1 MSDAVTLFGTD
12 QPPVEGQHYAVGP
25 WSFTLEDGALRHIA
39 LQGHEAIRNIAFLV
53 RDRDWGTLAPKLD
66 NLQVAQT
73 DATLGITY
81 DAMFISQDAKLS
93 VRVSID
99 VGPESLVMSAT
110 GDALG
115 SFETNRAGFTVLH
128 PIADVAGQP
137 VRVKHSDGSSEDS
150 SFPDLIDPWRPFM
163 DIAALTNQ
171 VGSAKLCCAFHGDIF
186 EMEDQRQW
194 GDASFKTY
202 NRPLDLPWP
211 YTIADS
217 ARLSQSVELTWAPSA
232 TSPTSPVE
240 TGEINATFPEMAL
253 VIGAQDASRLAQQP
267 SDIVAVNPQR
277 LLCHLD
283 AELGGTPAQFTAFAA
298 AQRVCPDQVFD
309 LELICLFNADPAT
322 ELTML
327 AAQMRDAGFAPDS
340 VLVCPSVDRKST
352 PPGSEWPDCPPLAD
366 VHTAASHAFPDV
378 TRGGGMVSFFPELN
392 RKRPPLEHLDFIS
405 HGLCPIVHSA
415 DDVSVMETLEAIPH
429 ITRSARAIFGD
440 IEYRIGPSTIAMRQ
454 NPYGTRTIPN
464 PDNERI
470 CMAHYDPRHRGIFG
484 AAYAVGLACA
494 LAPVGLSV
502 WTPAALYG
510 PRGVIGDDGQWPIS
524 SALNGLAKCAGQK
537 VQSAQVAHGCAEAR
551 IGNLDLKANLTAKAQ
566 QSFAP
571 YAWSITAAN
580 APETTQT

>member
-53 RDRDWGTLAPKLD
+53 RDRDWGTLVPALD
-66 NLQVAQT
+66 NLQVSQT
-73 DATLGITY
+73 DTTLGISY
-81 DAMFISQDAKLS
+81 DAVFNSNDSKLS

-99 VGPESLVMSAT
+99 VSPESLVMSAT
-110 GDALG
+110 GHALG

-150 SFPDLIDPWRPFM
+150 AFPDLIHPWRPFM

-171 VGSAKLCCAFHGDIF
+171 VGSAELCCAFHGDTF

-211 YTIADS
+211 YIIVDGT
-217 ARLSQSVELTWAPSA
+217 RLSQSVELTWAPYA
-232 TSPTSPVE
+232 ISPALPVK
-240 TGEINATFPEMAL
+240 TGEIGAIFPEMAL
-253 VIGAQDASRLAQQP
+253 VISAQDALRLADKP
-267 SDIVAVNPQR
+267 SDVTFVNPQR
-277 LLCHLD
+277 LLCHFD
-283 AELGGTPAQFTAFAA
+283 AELGDTTAQFEAFAA
-298 AQRVCPDQVFD
+298 AQHACPDQVFD

-322 ELTML
+322 ELNML

-340 VLVCPSVDRKST
+340 ILVCPSVDRQST
-352 PPGSEWPDCPPLAD
+352 PPGSEWPDCPPLAAI
-366 VHTAASHAFPDV
+366 HNAASRAFPDV
-378 TRGGGMVSFFPELN
+378 TRGGGMVSLFPELN
-392 RKRPPLEHLDFIS
+392 RKRPPLETLDFVS
-405 HGLCPIVHSA
+405 HGLCPIVHAA
-415 DDVSVMETLEAIPH
+415 DDISVMETLAAIPH

-440 IEYRIGPSTIAMRQ
+440 MEYRIGPATIAMRQ

-470 CMAHYDPRHRGIFG
+470 CMAHDDPRHRGTFG
-484 AAYAVGLACA
+484 AAYVIGLACA
-494 LAPVGLSV
+494 LAPAGLSV

-510 PRGVIGDDGQWPIS
+510 PRGVIADDGQWPIS
-524 SALNGLAKCAGQK
+524 TALKGLAECAGLK
-537 VQSAQVAHGCAEAR
+537 VHSAQVAHGRAEAR

-566 QSFAP
+566 QTLAP

-580 APETTQT
+580 APETT